1 MKCGGRLRLEV
12 AHIISAKA
20 RPDLAYELSNLRTL
34 DWKCHI
40 EETRA
45 ERNGDADPRRQAWRE
60 LLKVSLNGK
69 ENGKCLSL

>member
-1 MKCGGRLRLEV
+1 MGADFRLEV

-20 RPDLAYELSNLRTL
+20 RPDLAYDLGNLRTL

-45 ERNGDADPRRQAWRE
+45 ERSQEIDPRRQAWRD
-60 LLKVSLNGK
+60 LLKDPLPTERK
-69 ENGKCLSL
+69 DDA

>member
-1 MKCGGRLRLEV
+1 MGADFRLEV

-20 RPDLAYELSNLRTL
+20 QPDLAYELTNLRTL

-45 ERNGDADPRRQAWRE
+45 ERAGEIDPRRQAWRE
-60 LLKVSLNGK
+60 LLKLPLTTERK
-69 ENGKCLSL
+69 T

>member
-1 MKCGGRLRLEV
+1 MAADFRLEV
-12 AHIISAKA
+12 AHIVSAHS

-34 DWKCHI
+34 DSKCHI

-60 LLKVSLNGK
+60 LLKLPLK
-69 ENGKCLSL
+69 TERKT